1 MARQIDFFIL
11 YVLWDKPE
19 HLEEAHAYKKGWTDG
34 TTDGLFSCTCTV
46 GQSRVPGR
54 NPRRQ
59 EGQMDGLARQTFF
72 FYMYCGQTKPEQTAN
87 SWMMEGQRKD
97 GRLDRWKDGWLN

>member
-1 MARQIDFFIL
+1 MARQMDFFL
-11 YVLWDKPE
+11 VHVLWDKAE
-19 HLEEAHAYKKGWTDG
+19 YLEETHADKK
-34 TTDGLFSCTCTV
+34 
-46 GQSRVPGR
+46 
-54 NPRRQ
+54 
-59 EGQMDGLARQTFF
+59 GQMDGLARQTFF